1 MEKKSNKKS
10 TTKKTCSTL
19 EWTEEE
25 IALGVVPNPPQQHKP
40 IEWTKEEIAL
50 GVVPNAL
57 KTKQKL
63 SEEEKEWLDTFH
75 SLKRKKGIAVTR
87 IILGLINMLVEMPNK
102 EEK

>member
-25 IALGVVPNPPQQHKP
+25 IALGVVPN
-40 IEWTKEEIAL
+40 
-50 GVVPNAL
+50 AL

-63 SEEEKEWLDTFH
+63 TEDEKEWLDTFH

-87 IILGLINMLVEMPNK
+87 IILGLINMLVEMPDK